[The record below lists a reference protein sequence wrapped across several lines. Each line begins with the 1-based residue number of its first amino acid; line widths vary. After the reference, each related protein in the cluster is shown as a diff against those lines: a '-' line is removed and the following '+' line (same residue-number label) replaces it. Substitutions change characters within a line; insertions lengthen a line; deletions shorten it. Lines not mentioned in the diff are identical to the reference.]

1 MIFHSAYRLI
11 IKQLQ
16 ISAYLV
22 ALFLGVFFDRGC
34 YSTSKDMRHEMD
46 RQTFGTTF
54 GRTACD
60 HVG

>member
-1 MIFHSAYRLI
+1 MIFHSSYRLI

-22 ALFLGVFFDRGC
+22 ALFFGVFFDRWG
-34 YSTSKDMRHEMD
+34 YSTSTDVRLEWIVE
-46 RQTFGTTF
+46 RSAF
-54 GRTACD
+54 D